1 MIISCNRRLVGVVRR
16 QNLELLQISCH
27 LRAKIGMV
35 PEDHADSLRYLRD
48 LLIGHVAVVK
58 LEVVVVA
65 DVK

>member
-1 MIISCNRRLVGVVRR
+1 MRR